1 MAEFFSGSKPDLISM
16 KSVNDLV
23 DIVFD
28 GGAIENVQNV
38 QNIQNAFTTLTKPI
52 SFDIKNIYAEY
63 IKPNILA
70 IIIILLFAFFIFF
83 RYFSLK
89 DEKFNP
95 AQSIDSQPNRNNYV
109 SGVDVN
115 IPVLYDLE
123 EINKLTD
130 DEILNKMKKKSKQF
144 EKSPTIN
151 NYDSKTCEDREEVI
165 YGSTA
170 WSNQNDGELNPMY
183 GNDYIKTTAMAVEFN
198 NQRNKDSLNT
208 ATKMIFK

>member
-95 AQSIDSQPNRNNYV
+95 AQSIDSQPNRNN
-109 SGVDVN
+109 
-115 IPVLYDLE
+115 
-123 EINKLTD
+123 
-130 DEILNKMKKKSKQF
+130 
-144 EKSPTIN
+144 
-151 NYDSKTCEDREEVI
+151 
-165 YGSTA
+165 
-170 WSNQNDGELNPMY
+170 
-183 GNDYIKTTAMAVEFN
+183 
-198 NQRNKDSLNT
+198 
-208 ATKMIFK
+208 